1 MARGRILSVISY
13 VITPYDYKP
22 KFIIFIKRNIGRINW
37 RLIKINIYGGE
48 EQINEED
55 GGKSETFWINLV
67 YVFGHKIFFLKLL
80 KKKIETQQKQGN
92 LTEY

>member
-1 MARGRILSVISY
+1 MTVNVEAPAMTFPDGTELKISA
-13 VITPYDYKP
+13 
-22 KFIIFIKRNIGRINW
+22 IK
-37 RLIKINIYGGE
+37 GE
-48 EQINEED
+48 EQMNEED

-67 YVFGHKIFFLKLL
+67 YVFGHKIFFLKSL

>member
-1 MARGRILSVISY
+1 M
-13 VITPYDYKP
+13 
-22 KFIIFIKRNIGRINW
+22 
-37 RLIKINIYGGE
+37 
-48 EQINEED
+48 NEED